1 MRVMFA
7 VLRLGLGFFLLFR
20 EVVVEQFEFAVLGIG
35 WG

>member
-1 MRVMFA
+1 MRVMVN
-7 VLRLGLGFFLLFR
+7 VLRLGLGYVLLFR